1 MALQRCGDHTGRAKR
16 LRSMVAKNKRRVGGE
31 DEMRVFASVAA
42 SFVLGLAMGGEVK
55 AQKVTIETEYLSTAE
70 ATIEAPLSVGSRL
83 VVNVPPGGSVK
94 GPKLN
99 GTFVAPTGDW
109 LIPMPDGS
117 LRLDVRA
124 MIKTDDG
131 ELIMATYSGA
141 IVPSKEVME
150 RFNKGEVITSK
161 DEYFIVAPQFTTAS
175 KKYEW
180 LNQVQAIGK
189 MVTVQQGKIV
199 YDWFLVR

>member
-1 MALQRCGDHTGRAKR
+1 
-16 LRSMVAKNKRRVGGE
+16 
-31 DEMRVFASVAA
+31 MRVFASVVA

-55 AQKVTIETEYLSTAE
+55 AQKVTIETEYLATAE

-161 DEYFIVAPQFTTAS
+161 DEYFIVAPQFTS
-175 KKYEW
+175 RE
-180 LNQVQAIGK
+180 
-189 MVTVQQGKIV
+189 KI
-199 YDWFLVR
+199 